1 MVAAIFLRVCC
12 QEQCGSPSTSKRS
25 LRIARLVAFVQT
37 IALAVELFGPEL
49 FMAFERVAEI

>member
-1 MVAAIFLRVCC
+1 MIAAIFLRVCC

-25 LRIARLVAFVQT
+25 LRFVQT
-37 IALAVELFGPEL
+37 IALAVELFGPEF